1 MTICK
6 FEPITHAKIV
16 RINIHDA
23 DEDDGDVFNA
33 SYIIRRIQDFC
44 RKANYEQG
52 WKKQVKRFLKKI
64 F

>member
-33 SYIIRRIQDFC
+33 SYIIRRIQDLPQGQL
-44 RKANYEQG
+44 RTWLEKAG
-52 WKKQVKRFLKKI
+52 
-64 F
+64 